1 MKLQEIDER
10 LKALQKETA
19 ALDRRDNELLAEKKH
34 LSELKGKRR
43 QLEQKISTKQDRS
56 ASPNSLK
63 GLFVFML
70 YHQIL
75 ILVWLIQK
83 HINCSAF
90 LYVSTPFS
98 LRQMEQNITDLKK
111 IEEETKEKVS
121 GVNSQK
127 VAVVK
132 AFVDSIKVNKL
143 WFIRRFSWSSLRS
156 SSTWLT
162 TPFTFLCESLV
173 RS

>member
-1 MKLQEIDER
+1 M
-10 LKALQKETA
+10 
-19 ALDRRDNELLAEKKH
+19 
-34 LSELKGKRR
+34 
-43 QLEQKISTKQDRS
+43 
-56 ASPNSLK
+56 
-63 GLFVFML
+63 
-70 YHQIL
+70 
-75 ILVWLIQK
+75 
-83 HINCSAF
+83 
-90 LYVSTPFS
+90 YVSTPFS